1 MRSNHSDPR
10 GRRASGG
17 KGERVIA
24 GMVDSVLAEMAERL
38 QRDAQASHSGPMFR
52 SSDPL
57 GSGIG
62 EQARWL
68 LVAERGKV
76 LSIQPYVPRG
86 STTVTPNLPGDFG
99 GGPVLPGLEQDVP
112 HTAEQRARGRSAA
125 MSCMGHGLCE
135 GWKRRTHFVAPERVG
150 PASLRRSSYS
160 CYCLHADPQAS
171 ASTG

>member
-1 MRSNHSDPR
+1 MRSNHSDLR

-17 KGERVIA
+17 EGERVIA

-38 QRDAQASHSGPMFR
+38 QRDAQASHSGPMLK

-57 GSGIG
+57 GSGIW

-76 LSIQPYVPRG
+76 LSIQPYVSRG
-86 STTVTPNLPGDFG
+86 STTVTPNLSGDLG
-99 GGPVLPGLEQDVP
+99 GRSGLSDLEQAMP
-112 HTAEQRARGRSAA
+112 HAAEQRVLGRSAA
-125 MSCMGHGLCE
+125 MSCMGRGLCE

-150 PASLRRSSYS
+150 PASLRRSSHS
-160 CYCLHADPQAS
+160 CCCLHADP
-171 ASTG
+171 